1 MIKISGFIKKQK
13 ILIIIN
19 LIGNRKQNPTKS
31 YTKIIK
37 YYIEATSLIQLVWI
51 RWYIYDKIF
60 INYIL
65 VF

>member
-13 ILIIIN
+13 ILIIRD

-37 YYIEATSLIQLVWI
+37 YYIEATSLIQLV
-51 RWYIYDKIF
+51 
-60 INYIL
+60 
-65 VF
+65 